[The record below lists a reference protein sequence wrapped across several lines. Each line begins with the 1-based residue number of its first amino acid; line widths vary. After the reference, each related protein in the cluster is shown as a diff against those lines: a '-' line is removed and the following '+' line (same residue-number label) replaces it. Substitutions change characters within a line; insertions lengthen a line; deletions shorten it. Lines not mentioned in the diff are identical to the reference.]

1 MNAALLE
8 EAKRLSVEERIE
20 LAEALWDSIAEDADA
35 DVLPIPESHRA
46 ELDRRLRRSLPANVP
61 VLHGRHDQRD
71 KKDASKPPHQSPSCS
86 VTLFCLDR

>member
-20 LAEALWDSIAEDADA
+20 LAEALWDSIAEDANA

-46 ELDRRLRRSLPANVP
+46 ELDRRLADFEAHPEA
-61 VLHGRHDQRD
+61 G
-71 KKDASKPPHQSPSCS
+71 SPWPE
-86 VTLFCLDR
+86 VRARLERVR